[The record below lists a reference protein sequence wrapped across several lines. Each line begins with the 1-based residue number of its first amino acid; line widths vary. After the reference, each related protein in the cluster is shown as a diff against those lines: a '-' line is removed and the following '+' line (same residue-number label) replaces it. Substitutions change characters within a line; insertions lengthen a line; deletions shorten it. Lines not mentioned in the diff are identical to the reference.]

1 MIIRETK
8 YNINMQDDRVQK
20 LIELGILPDPNYV
33 PRETERNRFGRM
45 IYGHKTAG
53 TIEILSKETFDD
65 TKRYYVANGARSAVK
80 NFSKNVC
87 K

>member
-1 MIIRETK
+1 MNDVRI
-8 YNINMQDDRVQK
+8 QK
-20 LIELGILPDPNYV
+20 LIEMGIFTDPNSIR
-33 PRETERNRFGRM
+33 PKKEMERNRFGRM

-53 TIEILSKETFDD
+53 QIEILTKDTFED

-87 K
+87 A

>member
-1 MIIRETK
+1 MNDSKIQR
-8 YNINMQDDRVQK
+8 
-20 LIELGILPDPNYV
+20 LIEMGIFTDPNAV
-33 PRETERNRFGRM
+33 RAPNETQRNRFGRM

-53 TIEILSKETFDD
+53 QIEIMTKDTFED

-87 K
+87 A

>member
-1 MIIRETK
+1 MIDPKIQR
-8 YNINMQDDRVQK
+8 
-20 LIELGILPDPNYV
+20 LIDMGIFTDPNAIKQ

-53 TIEILSKETFDD
+53 QIEILTKDTFEE

-87 K
+87 A

>member
-1 MIIRETK
+1 
-8 YNINMQDDRVQK
+8 MQDDRVQK
-20 LIELGILPDPNYV
+20 LIEMGILPDPNYV
-33 PRETERNRFGRM
+33 PRETGRNRFGRM

-53 TIEILSKETFDD
+53 TIEILTKETFDD

>member
-1 MIIRETK
+1 MIDSKIQR
-8 YNINMQDDRVQK
+8 
-20 LIELGILPDPNYV
+20 LIDMGIFTDPNSIRA

-53 TIEILSKETFDD
+53 QIEIMTKDTFED

-87 K
+87 A